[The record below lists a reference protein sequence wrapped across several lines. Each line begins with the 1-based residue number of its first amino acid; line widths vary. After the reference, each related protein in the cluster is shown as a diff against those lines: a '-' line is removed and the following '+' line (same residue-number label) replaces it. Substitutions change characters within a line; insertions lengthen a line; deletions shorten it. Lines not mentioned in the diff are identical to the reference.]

1 MTVTRRF
8 FTMGAIAGL
17 AAGCRAGPG
26 RMTAATVPEDPGL
39 QPQANPGY
47 DAWVASFRE
56 RAEAAGI
63 SRATL
68 DAAFRGAGYL
78 PGVVER
84 DRNQTEFTR
93 TTEDY
98 LAIVA
103 SEEKVA
109 RGRAAFAQH
118 GAILGEIEERFGVP
132 PEIVAAIWGVE
143 SQFGTRRG
151 DIPVISAT
159 STLAFDGRRGAF
171 FESQLLAT
179 LRILERGDTT
189 PARLTGSWAGAMG
202 HTQFIP
208 TTYQSY
214 AVDFRGDGK
223 RDIWSD
229 DPTDALASAAAYL
242 AKSGWT
248 GGRRWGLEIVAPEG
262 FDAALAGRGKGRAVS
277 EWAAMGVRPA
287 AGGSLPDHGAA
298 SVLLPAGPD
307 GPAFMIFSNFNVLL
321 RYNNSENYALGV
333 GYLSDRLAG
342 GGPLRGRFPP
352 DDNGLTI
359 DDRKEIQRRLTARG
373 YDTGGADGVM
383 GKKSEAAIRD
393 WQAAQGVAVT
403 GRPSRGLLAA
413 LGGGG

>member
-8 FTMGAIAGL
+8 FTIGAAAGL
-17 AAGCRAGPG
+17 VAGCRAGPG
-26 RMTAATVPEDPGL
+26 QVIASTTPVDPGL
-39 QPQANPGY
+39 QPQPNAGY
-47 DAWVASFRE
+47 DAWVASFRG

-68 DAAFRGAGYL
+68 DAAFRGAGFL

-103 SEEKVA
+103 SEDKVA
-109 RGRAAFAQH
+109 RGRAAFAQRR
-118 GAILGEIEERFGVP
+118 ALLGEIETRFGVP
-132 PEIVAAIWGVE
+132 AQIVAAIWGVE
-143 SQFGTRRG
+143 SQYGTRRG
-151 DIPVISAT
+151 NIPVISAT
-159 STLAFDGRRGAF
+159 STLAYDGRRGSF
-171 FESQLLAT
+171 FESQLMAA

-189 PARLTGSWAGAMG
+189 PARMTGSWAGAMG

-208 TTYQSY
+208 TTYQSF
-214 AVDFRGDGK
+214 AVDFQGDGK
-223 RDIWSD
+223 RDIWSE
-229 DPTDALASAAAYL
+229 DPTDGLASAAAYL
-242 AKSGWT
+242 AKSGWRR
-248 GGRRWGLEIVAPEG
+248 GRKWGLEVVVSQG
-262 FDAALAGRGKGRAVS
+262 FNPALAGRGKGRAVS

-298 SVLLPAGPD
+298 SVLLPAGPG

-321 RYNNSENYALGV
+321 RYNNSENYGLGV

-352 DDNGLTI
+352 DDDGLTI

-373 YDTGGADGVM
+373 YDTGGVDGVL
-383 GKKSEAAIRD
+383 GKKSEAAIRE

-403 GRPSRGLLAA
+403 GRPSRGLLAQ
-413 LGGGG
+413 LGG

>member
-8 FTMGAIAGL
+8 FTIGAAAGL
-17 AAGCRAGPG
+17 VAGCRAGPG
-26 RMTAATVPEDPGL
+26 PVIASAASADPGL
-39 QPQANPGY
+39 QVQPNPGY
-47 DAWVASFRE
+47 DAWVASFRG

-68 DAAFRGAGYL
+68 DAAFRGAGFL

-103 SEEKVA
+103 SDEKVA
-109 RGRAAFAQH
+109 RGRAAFAQRR
-118 GAILGEIEERFGVP
+118 ALLAEIEERLGVP
-132 PEIVAAIWGVE
+132 AQIVAAIWGVE

-159 STLAFDGRRGAF
+159 STLAYDGRRGSF

-242 AKSGWT
+242 ARSGWT
-248 GGRRWGLEIVAPEG
+248 RARAWGLEVTVPQG
-262 FDAALAGRGKGRAVS
+262 FDAALAGRDKGRAVS

-287 AGGSLPDHGAA
+287 AGGRLPDHGAA
-298 SVLLPAGPD
+298 SVLLPAGPG
-307 GPAFMIFSNFNVLL
+307 GPAFMVFSNFNTLL

-333 GYLSDRLAG
+333 GHLSDRLAG

-352 DDNGLTI
+352 DENGLTI
-359 DDRKEIQRRLTARG
+359 EDRKEIQRRLTARG
-373 YDTGGADGVM
+373 HDTGGADGVL

-393 WQAAQGVAVT
+393 WQAAQGMAVT
-403 GRPSRGLLAA
+403 GRPSREMLAQ
-413 LGGGG
+413 LGG